1 MANPQEVIETYLEEH
16 DLDWEPDG
24 ENSWYIR
31 MEGEFK
37 KSPGISMILRIGE
50 RTVQV
55 ESYFIRAPEEEVQSQ
70 AYKWILQRNW
80 RQYLRYACDEEGAI
94 HLVGQVPL
102 DCFDAEELDRLIG
115 SVFEYQD
122 ENFRPFLEIG
132 FPRAVQAIREGKPI
146 PEE

>member
-1 MANPQEVIETYLEEH
+1 MAGPKEVIESYLKEH
-16 DLDWEPDG
+16 SLDWEPDG
-24 ENSWYIR
+24 EDSWYIR

-55 ESYFIRAPEEEVQSQ
+55 ESYFIRAPEEEVQAR

-132 FPRAVQAIREGKPI
+132 FPRAVQAIKEGKPI